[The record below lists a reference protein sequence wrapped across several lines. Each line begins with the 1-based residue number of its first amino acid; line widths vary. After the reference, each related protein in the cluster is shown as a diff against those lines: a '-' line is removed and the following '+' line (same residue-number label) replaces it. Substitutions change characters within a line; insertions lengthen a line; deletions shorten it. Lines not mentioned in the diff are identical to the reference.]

1 MALHDV
7 VGLIQLAE
15 GQNRTADWLAQSKKE
30 LWFSELN
37 CNISSFLVSSLPA
50 HPAHFD
56 SQPRNCMSEFPV

>member
-15 GQNRTADWLAQSKKE
+15 GQNRTADWLAQGKKE

-37 CNISSFLVSSLPA
+37 CNISSFLGLQPA
-50 HPAHFD
+50 SPPCPFWTW
-56 SQPRNCMSEFPV
+56 QPP